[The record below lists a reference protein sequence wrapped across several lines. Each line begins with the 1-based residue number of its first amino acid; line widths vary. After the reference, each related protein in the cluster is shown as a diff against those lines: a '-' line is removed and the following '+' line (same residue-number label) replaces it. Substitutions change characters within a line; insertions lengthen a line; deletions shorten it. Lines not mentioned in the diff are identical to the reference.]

1 MAHPAPRRWYPI
13 TFTVAALVLL
23 PLSVLLLSWLE
34 IDREIWSHLWDTQ
47 LPRLLGNTLTL
58 VLGVG
63 IGVTLLGV
71 SLAWLTS
78 LCEFPGRRWLDW
90 ALMLPFAIPAYVLAF
105 VFVGLLDFAGPVQS
119 LLREWFGSGLRLP
132 RVRSTGGV
140 ILVLVLVFYPYV
152 YLLARSAFIAQGKG
166 LMEAARVLGL
176 SPWQAFLRVALPMA
190 RPAIGAGLALAVME
204 TLADFG
210 AVSVFNFDTFTTAIY
225 KTWYGFYSL
234 SSAAQLASLLLLGVC
249 LVLLGERHTRGRA
262 KAASERPR
270 GAPLYRLRGAR
281 ALAASAWCGLVF
293 LCAFVIPVAQL
304 VVWFWRQGRF
314 DLDERYWDL
323 IGHTLTLGGIAA
335 LATVA
340 VALLLAFAVR
350 LAPTRAIRGAVGLG
364 NLGYALP
371 GSVLA
376 VSIMLAFSWL
386 DNHWVIPLS
395 SALGGAGKP
404 LLLGGIAALA
414 TVAVAL
420 LLAFAV
426 RLAPTRAIRGAVGLG
441 NLGYALPGSVL
452 AVSIMLAFSW
462 LDNHWVIPLSSALGG
477 AGKPLLLGSL
487 FALLLAYLI
496 RFMAVAYGP
505 LESGLARIRPSLPEA
520 SRSLGVGGP
529 LLFLRVYLPLLLPAS
544 LSAALLVFVDVLKEM
559 PATLLMRPFGWD
571 TLAVRIF
578 EMTSEGEWARASLPA
593 LTLVLV
599 GLLPV
604 VGLIRRSAHHS
615 DR

>member
-1 MAHPAPRRWYPI
+1 MAHSAQRRWYPPAAAI
-13 TFTVAALVLL
+13 AALVLL
-23 PLSVLLLSWLE
+23 PLSVLLLSWGE
-34 IDREIWSHLWDTQ
+34 VDGEIWSHLWDTQ
-47 LPRLLGNTLTL
+47 MPRLLGNTLSL

-63 IGVTLLGV
+63 VGVTLLGV
-71 SLAWLTS
+71 SLAWLTA
-78 LCEFPGRRWLDW
+78 LCEFPGRKWLDW

-119 LLREWFGSGLRLP
+119 LLRELFGSGLRLP

-152 YLLARSAFIAQGKG
+152 YLLARNAFLAQGKG

-176 SPWQAFLRVALPMA
+176 SPWQAFWRVALPVA
-190 RPAIGAGLALAVME
+190 RPAIGAGLALALME

-234 SSAAQLASLLLLGVC
+234 SGATQLASLLLLAVM
-249 LVLLGERHTRGRA
+249 VLLWGERRA
-262 KAASERPR
+262 R
-270 GAPLYRLRGAR
+270 GASRPGNERARSAALYHLRGAR
-281 ALAASAWCGLVF
+281 AFAASAWCGLVF
-293 LCAFVIPVAQL
+293 ACAFVVPVLQL
-304 VVWFWRQGRF
+304 LAWFWQRGRF
-314 DLDERYWDL
+314 DLDERYVGL
-323 IGHTLTLGGIAA
+323 ILHTLYLGA
-335 LATVA
+335 LAAAITVA
-340 VALLLAFAVR
+340 LALLLAFARR
-350 LAPTRAIRGAVGLG
+350 LAPTRRMQALVGLA

-386 DNHWVIPLS
+386 DRHLVIPLS
-395 SALGGAGKP
+395 G
-404 LLLGGIAALA
+404 
-414 TVAVAL
+414 
-420 LLAFAV
+420 
-426 RLAPTRAIRGAVGLG
+426 
-441 NLGYALPGSVL
+441 
-452 AVSIMLAFSW
+452 
-462 LDNHWVIPLSSALGG
+462 ALGG

-487 FALLLAYLI
+487 AALLLAYLI

-505 LESGLARIRPSLPEA
+505 LEGSLARIRPSLPEA
-520 SRSLGVGGP
+520 SRSLGVGGVR
-529 LLFLRVYLPLLLPAS
+529 LFGRVYLPLLVPGV

-571 TLAVRIF
+571 TLAVRVF
-578 EMTSEGEWARASLPA
+578 EMTSEGEWARAALPA

-604 VGLIRRSAHHS
+604 IGLIRRSA
-615 DR
+615 RRYG